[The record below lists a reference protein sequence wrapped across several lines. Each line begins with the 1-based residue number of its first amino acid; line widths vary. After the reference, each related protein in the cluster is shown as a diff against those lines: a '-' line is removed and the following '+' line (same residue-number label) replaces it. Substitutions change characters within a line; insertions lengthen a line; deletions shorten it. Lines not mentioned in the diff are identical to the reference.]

1 MIPTSSLV
9 PNFAYRRSITA
20 QDLRRIDDVCVIL
33 EHHGYDSDGVDY
45 YLFTVGGVLD
55 GRTLTEGVLVGGE
68 TMLVH
73 ADSPEAAKQL
83 ASDGL
88 MTTLQALDGEAAQH
102 RRAMEA
108 QARLASVGALER
120 IAQAT
125 KAPAD
130 RSDTFVADAH
140 AVRPLIGDDIVLS
153 GGGPK

>member
-1 MIPTSSLV
+1 MIPTANIV

-20 QDLRRIDDVCVIL
+20 QELRSVDDVCVIL
-33 EHHGYDSDGVDY
+33 EHHGYDSDGADY

-55 GRTLTEGVLVGGE
+55 GQRFPEGVLVGGE

-83 ASDGL
+83 ACDGL
-88 MTTLQALDGEAAQH
+88 MTTLQALDSEAAQH
-102 RRAMEA
+102 NRAVEA

-130 RSDTFVADAH
+130 RSDTFVEDAH
-140 AVRPLIGDDIVLS
+140 AVRPLIGDDIILS

>member
-1 MIPTSSLV
+1 MIPTANLV

-20 QDLRRIDDVCVIL
+20 QELRRVDDVCVIL

-55 GRTLTEGVLVGGE
+55 GLPLAEGVLVGGE

-73 ADSPEAAKQL
+73 ADSPEMAKQL

-88 MTTLQALDGEAAQH
+88 MTTLQALDGEAAQTK
-102 RRAMEA
+102 RALEA

-120 IAQAT
+120 IDQAI

-130 RSDTFVADAH
+130 RSDAFVEDAH
-140 AVRPLIGDDIVLS
+140 AVRPLIGDDIILAS
-153 GGGPK
+153 GGPK